1 MLPAN
6 TDVLVVGAGPTGLA
20 LANMLQSRGIDYLVV
35 DKLTDGLN
43 TSRAAVIHAH
53 TLDVLKSIGV
63 SQRLVKLGLKLST
76 FSIRDRDRALLSLDF
91 SALRSDHPYLLM
103 LPQDVT
109 EQVLRERLTS
119 QGGII
124 HRGIT
129 VKRAAQLTEGVR
141 VTLSTP
147 EGEREIAAR
156 YVVGADGMH
165 SVIRQEADIPF
176 EGDAYPESFV
186 LADVRMEWPMRER
199 EVSLYFSPA
208 GLVVVAPLPDGATES
223 LRHSTR
229 LRNIPTSMTSRHCWM
244 RGDRS
249 NKKLAYRR

>member
-176 EGDAYPESFV
+176 EGDAYPDPSSS
-186 LADVRMEWPMRER
+186 RMSGWSGPCGSER
-199 EVSLYFSPA
+199 SRFTFRLPVSWWSHHCPT
-208 GLVVVAPLPDGATES
+208 GATES

-244 RGDRS
+244 RGDRNS
-249 NKKLAYRR
+249 KKLRYRM

>member
-35 DKLTDGLN
+35 DKLTEGLN

-208 GLVVVAPLPDGATES
+208 GLVVVAPLPDGK
-223 LRHSTR
+223 LPNRCDTR
-229 LRNIPTSMTSRHCWM
+229 PGSGTS
-244 RGDRS
+244 
-249 NKKLAYRR
+249 